1 MELFSVSSR
10 GSVSHCICIQT
21 SAMLTSVLSCF
32 SSYDADYLLSKFS
45 DFLCPDHFPEG
56 QACATPLNPA
66 TYGGGDPISVTIPE
80 IPDIIAG

>member
-1 MELFSVSSR
+1 MD
-10 GSVSHCICIQT
+10 
-21 SAMLTSVLSCF
+21 